1 MILEEFLSNDAFV
14 MVNKALAKKIW
25 LSEAFLLQEFISLRK
40 RFKQDEFYIS
50 QKEIEE
56 NIWITVKTQSR
67 YIKKLVELGLI
78 SYKKK
83 WIPCKNR
90 YSINDEKVIQVI
102 QNEKTSSPK
111 LENKYG
117 QNVHTGIDKMSEQ
130 EKTKSL
136 DYSNN
141 KKEEIKKED
150 NKKEENNSTTLNK
163 ISNEILIEEKK
174 EYWNIEINEL
184 IKTLKK
190 EAEKIWIAYDPTDER
205 MFAKHI
211 LTAKEFWKLA
221 DRYGISRVQ
230 FAVWIMNAS
239 VQINYRKGACS
250 WPKKI
255 YQNTAEVFNEAIRQ
269 KQKEEKNK
277 IASF

>member
-1 MILEEFLSNDAFV
+1 MQEKRTFVFYNDRTDYLDEMSFEEKGIFLQTILDYQNWKEVKPTWS
-14 MVNKALAKKIW
+14 MK
-25 LSEAFLLQEFISLRK
+25 FIR
-40 RFKQDEFYIS
+40 
-50 QKEIEE
+50 
-56 NIWITVKTQSR
+56 SR
-67 YIKKLVELGLI
+67 IKKQM
-78 SYKKK
+78 
-83 WIPCKNR
+83 
-90 YSINDEKVIQVI
+90 D
-102 QNEKTSSPK
+102 
-111 LENKYG
+111 
-117 QNVHTGIDKMSEQ
+117 
-130 EKTKSL
+130 
-136 DYSNN
+136 
-141 KKEEIKKED
+141 ED
-150 NKKEENNSTTLNK
+150 NKKREEEKERRIKNWKMGALKRRWNGNTIVDDSSTIVDDSSEKQCIDVMAVCVNGCVNDSVNDFVNTNVSENKKNNLTKLNK
-163 ISNEILIEEKK
+163 ISDEILVQEKK
-174 EYWNIEINEL
+174 EYWNLEINEL

-190 EAEKIWIAYDPTDER
+190 EAEKLWIAYDSNDER
-205 MFAKHI
+205 IFAKHI

>member
-1 MILEEFLSNDAFV
+1 MEIERFQFLKTYADT
-14 MVNKALAKKIW
+14 VNELAKADENLAKD
-25 LSEAFLLQEFISLRK
+25 LLRK
-40 RFKQDEFYIS
+40 IVQYWIYNKNEKSSPIVEAMFIQIKLMLDKW
-50 QKEIEE
+50 KEISIRNSEKWKRWGAQEWNQNAVKNKKKQTENKQETNQKQTETSKIE
-56 NIWITVKTQSR
+56 NIK
-67 YIKKLVELGLI
+67 
-78 SYKKK
+78 
-83 WIPCKNR
+83 
-90 YSINDEKVIQVI
+90 
-102 QNEKTSSPK
+102 
-111 LENKYG
+111 
-117 QNVHTGIDKMSEQ
+117 DKIE
-130 EKTKSL
+130 
-136 DYSNN
+136 NN
-141 KKEEIKKED
+141 KIEN
-150 NKKEENNSTTLNK
+150 NKIEKGKEENNSTTLNK

-174 EYWNIEINEL
+174 EYWNLEINEL

-221 DRYGISRVQ
+221 DRYGISRAQ

-269 KQKEEKNK
+269 KQKEARNTIKE
-277 IASF
+277 F